1 MLVIPMFQPALG
13 GVEVAVKPVADGV
26 EVGLDQLDLPL
37 QQAVLLRH
45 SPCFPLWIKI
55 FYNDAY
61 LNQFLAYLVGINLLK
76 TLLSSPLVCA

>member
-1 MLVIPMFQPALG
+1 MLILMLVIPMFQPALG

-37 QQAVLLRH
+37 QQSVLLRH

-61 LNQFLAYLVGINLLK
+61 FCLLI
-76 TLLSSPLVCA
+76 SF